1 MLIYLCGVLVFL
13 PVPIYLCGVCIY
25 VSVQMY
31 IYITEKSGSIL
42 LCNVTFPT
50 QAFST
55 SCAHIYQPNY
65 FSLEQL
71 HSSTQYRNSIV
82 WKLGQKNHALVDWT
96 LRFSLFSAI
105 ISYAKYMCVLYYSSC
120 ILVRCCDVNCPDVE
134 LQKERQ
140 YVLVCVTVSE
150 TALRACWAAC
160 TMEPAHGLHSASGS
174 WLGRDP
180 SFVEEARD
188 LAATQLENIQQHLR
202 QPLWCPSSLTFEKQS
217 QPMKLPAEEK
227 KKNLI
232 SIAKSSSKKLAP
244 RLLCLRASLSTSF
257 ILVVCLPTLS
267 SSANLI
273 RPWGENTLTRQNC
286 NNWGE

>member
-50 QAFST
+50 QTFST

-160 TMEPAHGLHSASGS
+160 AVEPAHGLHSDSGS

-202 QPLWCPSSLTFEKQS
+202 QPLWCPSSLTFEKQES
-217 QPMKLPAEEK
+217 ALEVTCRRKKEK
-227 KKNLI
+227 SNLYCKVVLQKAGAPFIMPEGI
-232 SIAKSSSKKLAP
+232 SFHLIHTG
-244 RLLCLRASLSTSF
+244 C
-257 ILVVCLPTLS
+257 LS
-267 SSANLI
+267 SHSLQFSQSDK
-273 RPWGENTLTRQNC
+273 TLRRKYFNQT
-286 NNWGE
+286 EL

>member
-50 QAFST
+50 QTFST

-160 TMEPAHGLHSASGS
+160 AVEPAHGLHSASGS

-202 QPLWCPSSLTFEKQS
+202 QPLWCPSSLTFEKQES
-217 QPMKLPAEEK
+217 ALEVTCRRKKEK
-227 KKNLI
+227 SNLYCKVVLQKAGAPFIMPEGI
-232 SIAKSSSKKLAP
+232 SFHLIHTG
-244 RLLCLRASLSTSF
+244 C
-257 ILVVCLPTLS
+257 LS
-267 SSANLI
+267 SHSLQFSQSDK
-273 RPWGENTLTRQNC
+273 TLRRKYFNQT
-286 NNWGE
+286 EL

>member
-105 ISYAKYMCVLYYSSC
+105 ISYAMCSLLLFLHTCTLLWCELSRRGITEGKAVCFSMCHSLWDSFESMLGSMRRGASAWPPLCLWKLTGEGPLLCGGGQRLGRHSTGKYPTAPEAATVMPFLFDLWEAESAHEVTCRRKKEKSNLYC
-120 ILVRCCDVNCPDVE
+120 KVV
-134 LQKERQ
+134 LQKAGAPFIMPE
-140 YVLVCVTVSE
+140 
-150 TALRACWAAC
+150 
-160 TMEPAHGLHSASGS
+160 GI
-174 WLGRDP
+174 
-180 SFVEEARD
+180 SF
-188 LAATQLENIQQHLR
+188 HLIR
-202 QPLWCPSSLTFEKQS
+202 TGC
-217 QPMKLPAEEK
+217 
-227 KKNLI
+227 
-232 SIAKSSSKKLAP
+232 
-244 RLLCLRASLSTSF
+244 
-257 ILVVCLPTLS
+257 LS
-267 SSANLI
+267 SHSLQFSQSDK
-273 RPWGENTLTRQNC
+273 TLRRKYFNQT
-286 NNWGE
+286 EL